1 MKGSIPYGRQ
11 EINNDDIQAVIEI
24 LKADFLTQGP
34 KVEEFE
40 TKFASYI
47 GSKYAVAVANG
58 TAALHLSTLA
68 MGVKKDK
75 KVITTP
81 ISFAAT
87 ANCIEYCG
95 GKIEFCDID
104 PETLC
109 IDINQIQKKLSSSP
123 KGTYQGIIP
132 VDFAGYPYDMELL
145 KKLADEFG
153 LWIIEDS
160 CHAPGGYYKDSK
172 NIIQYCGNG
181 NYANAA
187 IFSFHPV
194 KHIACGEGGMITTND
209 YETYQKLKLLRSH
222 GIDKN
227 PARLSEFP
235 GPWFYEMKTLGYNY
249 RLSDIHCALGISQ
262 LDRVDSNIKK
272 RKEIAQ
278 KYIEAFKRSDIK
290 IPESNY
296 NKGHAFHLFII
307 KTEKRNE
314 LYKFLKEKKINSQ
327 VHYIPI
333 HTMPYYKEKYGIQ
346 KFEKAERYYE
356 HCLSIP
362 IFPSL
367 KENEQQYIIDSIISF
382 YG

>member
-11 EINNDDIQAVIEI
+11 EINNEDIQAVIEI

-194 KHIACGEGGMITTND
+194 K
-209 YETYQKLKLLRSH
+209 
-222 GIDKN
+222 
-227 PARLSEFP
+227 
-235 GPWFYEMKTLGYNY
+235 
-249 RLSDIHCALGISQ
+249 
-262 LDRVDSNIKK
+262 
-272 RKEIAQ
+272 
-278 KYIEAFKRSDIK
+278 
-290 IPESNY
+290 
-296 NKGHAFHLFII
+296 
-307 KTEKRNE
+307 EK
-314 LYKFLKEKKINSQ
+314 
-327 VHYIPI
+327 
-333 HTMPYYKEKYGIQ
+333 
-346 KFEKAERYYE
+346 
-356 HCLSIP
+356 
-362 IFPSL
+362 
-367 KENEQQYIIDSIISF
+367 
-382 YG
+382 